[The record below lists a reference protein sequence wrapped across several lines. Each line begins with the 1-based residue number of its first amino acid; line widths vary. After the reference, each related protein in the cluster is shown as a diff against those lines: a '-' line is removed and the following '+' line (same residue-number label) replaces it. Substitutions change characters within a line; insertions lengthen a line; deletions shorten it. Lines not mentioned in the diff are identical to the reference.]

1 MKGIIL
7 AGGHGSR
14 LNPITLSTTKQ
25 LLPVY
30 SKPLIHYPLSIL
42 MWAGIREILLI
53 TKPKDKERYY
63 AALKDGKHLGL
74 DISYVEQTEPRGIS
88 EAFILGKEFIGKDD
102 VCLILGD
109 NIIHGYDL
117 QAVLSDA
124 VQRIKQKKTEA
135 LIFGYPVNNPK
146 DYGIA
151 KFDKNLK
158 VVSLEEKPKKPK
170 TNCAVIGLY
179 IYKNTVVEDVKKII
193 PSQRG
198 ELEITDLNK
207 IYLNRGTLDF
217 HYLGRGM
224 AWFDTG
230 TFETYYEAISYV
242 RGIEKRQGMM
252 ISNIEEVAYRM
263 GYISKK
269 ELDNLISVMPNNE
282 YRYYLENKVI
292 NEGNSNV

>member
-74 DISYVEQTEPRGIS
+74 DISYVEQAEPRGIS

-117 QAVLSDA
+117 QAVLSSA

-158 VVSLEEKPKKPK
+158 VTSLEEKPQKPK

-207 IYLNRGTLDF
+207 IYLNRGTLAFD
-217 HYLGRGM
+217 YLGRGM

>member
-30 SKPLIHYPLSIL
+30 SKPLIHYPLSVL
-42 MWAGIREILLI
+42 MWAGIKEILLI

-88 EAFILGKEFIGKDD
+88 EAFILGKEFIGEDD

-117 QAVLSDA
+117 QAVLSEA
-124 VQRIKQKKTEA
+124 VEKIKQEKTEA

-158 VVSLEEKPKKPK
+158 VVSLEEKPQNPE

-179 IYKNTVVEDVKKII
+179 VYKNTVVEDVKKII

-252 ISNIEEVAYRM
+252 ISNVEEVAYRM
-263 GYISKK
+263 GYISKS
-269 ELDNLISVMPNNE
+269 ELNNLIRVMPNNE
-282 YRYYLENKVI
+282 YRHYLENKVV
-292 NEGNSNV
+292 NKENSNV